1 MWANKQTIFSHQ
13 NLPEETYSRG
23 LCWVLQKQVQEQ
35 MHQFQWLDQN
45 QNDPLALQLLQIP
58 EYPEPKKKNTISD
71 WKHPDKTTHTVELRH
86 TEYK

>member
-1 MWANKQTIFSHQ
+1 MHQ
-13 NLPEETYSRG
+13 SLPEETYSRG

-58 EYPEPKKKNTISD
+58 EYPKPKKTPLVTGNIQTREF
-71 WKHPDKTTHTVELRH
+71 TQ
-86 TEYK
+86 